1 MHRGLDCSLTD
12 VSHLYVEGG
21 IVWSNSVMSTTT
33 DKDQTLRLFGAGAH
47 GNAGTFLQMRVCS
60 ARSVQAFSVYPTE
73 QELLLRAN
81 TCCKVMVALPSAKAA
96 LLQGLADLPPN
107 VDLLVLQEDA

>member
-1 MHRGLDCSLTD
+1 MW
-12 VSHLYVEGG
+12 Y
-21 IVWSNSVMSTTT
+21 NSVTSTTT
-33 DKDQTLRLFGAGAH
+33 DKDETLKSFGAGAH
-47 GNAGTFLQMRVCS
+47 GNAGTFLQMRVRS

-107 VDLLVLQEDA
+107 VDLLVLHEES